1 MPGEDESLGKGVSPR
16 EGRVA
21 AEAVE
26 AVFREERGLLLASL
40 VRRFGDLDLAEEVT
54 SEAIEAALRHWP
66 AEGVP
71 ARPGAWLLTTARR
84 RAVDRLRRD
93 QAYAARLAVLAAD
106 AERAEPAPAPD
117 VSGFGSGSG
126 SGFGS
131 GFGSGSGSGFG
142 SGLGSDELPD
152 ERLQLFFTCA
162 HPALAAE
169 ARTALTLRC
178 LAGLTTPEVARAFLV
193 PTATMAQRIVRA
205 KKKIREARIPFR
217 VPGPDELPERLPGV
231 LQVVYSVFTEGYAAS
246 SGPRLQRLDLAE
258 EAIRLARILRRL
270 LPAERESAGLLA
282 LLLLVHARRD
292 ARTGPEGEPVLL
304 EDQDRGRWDRP
315 MIEEGRALVVRAL
328 TGGPAGP
335 YGVQAAIAALHD
347 EAADV
352 AATDWPQIVALYD
365 VLRTLTP
372 SPVVEVNRAVAVAMR
387 DGPGAGLALLDA
399 LAGEPRLRAYPPYVV
414 ARGDL
419 LGRLGRDGEAAAAY
433 REALELAG
441 TEPERA
447 ALRRK
452 LGDRKPGE

>member
-1 MPGEDESLGKGVSPR
+1 MPGEGVFPGEG

-117 VSGFGSGSG
+117 VSGPGL
-126 SGFGS
+126 
-131 GFGSGSGSGFG
+131 GFGSGSGPGFG
-142 SGLGSDELPD
+142 SCSKSGSWSGFDELPD

-169 ARTALTLRC
+169 DRTALTLRC

-217 VPGPDELPERLPGV
+217 VPGPDELPGRLPGV

-258 EAIRLARILRRL
+258 EAIRLARILHRL

-365 VLRTLTP
+365 VLLTLTP
-372 SPVVEVNRAVAVAMR
+372 SPVVELNRAVAVAMR

-399 LAGEPRLRAYPPYVV
+399 LAGEPRLRAYPPYAV

-452 LGDRKPGE
+452 LGE

>member
-1 MPGEDESLGKGVSPR
+1 M
-16 EGRVA
+16 A

-117 VSGFGSGSG
+117 VSGYGSGAGVGPRAGADFGSGFGLGAGSGSGSG
-126 SGFGS
+126 SGF
-131 GFGSGSGSGFG
+131 
-142 SGLGSDELPD
+142 GSDELPD

-452 LGDRKPGE
+452 LRDRKPGE

>member
-1 MPGEDESLGKGVSPR
+1 MADEDVPAAGEGVSAGEGLPAAGEGVSAAR
-16 EGRVA
+16 ESVA
-21 AEAVE
+21 AGEAAGAVE

-71 ARPGAWLLTTARR
+71 ARPGAWLLTTALRK
-84 RAVDRLRRD
+84 AVDRLRRD
-93 QAYAARLAVLAAD
+93 RAYAARLAVLQAD
-106 AERAEPAPAPD
+106 AEREETVAPAADAGSVPGAGSA
-117 VSGFGSGSG
+117 SGARAA
-126 SGFGS
+126 
-131 GFGSGSGSGFG
+131 
-142 SGLGSDELPD
+142 ELPD
-152 ERLQLFFTCA
+152 DRLQLFFTCA

-169 ARTALTLRC
+169 DRTAITLRC

-205 KKKIREARIPFR
+205 KKKIRDARIPFR

-246 SGPRLQRLDLAE
+246 SGPRLQRLDLAG

-270 LPAERESAGLLA
+270 LPAEREAAGLLA

-304 EDQDRGRWDRP
+304 EEQDRGRWDRA
-315 MIEEGRALVVRAL
+315 MIEEGRDLVVRAL

-352 AATDWPQIVALYD
+352 ESTDWVQIVALYD
-365 VLRTLTP
+365 VLLTLTP
-372 SPVVEVNRAVAVAMR
+372 SPVVAVNRAVAVAMR

-399 LAGEPRLRAYPPYVV
+399 LAGEPRLRAYPPFAV

-419 LGRLGRDGEAAAAY
+419 LTRLGRAGEAAAAY
-433 REALELAG
+433 RSALESVG

-452 LGDRKPGE
+452 LGE

>member
-1 MPGEDESLGKGVSPR
+1 MPGEGVSPGEDR
-16 EGRVA
+16 GA

-117 VSGFGSGSG
+117 VSGSG
-126 SGFGS
+126 SGF
-131 GFGSGSGSGFG
+131 
-142 SGLGSDELPD
+142 GSDELPD

-169 ARTALTLRC
+169 DRTALTLRC

-217 VPGPDELPERLPGV
+217 VPGPDELPGRLPGV

-315 MIEEGRALVVRAL
+315 MIEEGRDLVVRAL

-347 EAADV
+347 EATDV

-365 VLRTLTP
+365 VLLTLTP
-372 SPVVEVNRAVAVAMR
+372 SPVVALNRAVAVAMR

-399 LAGEPRLRAYPPYVV
+399 LAGEPKLRAYPPYVV

-452 LGDRKPGE
+452 LGE

>member
-1 MPGEDESLGKGVSPR
+1 MPGEAGEPDGAGERHGG
-16 EGRVA
+16 A
-21 AEAVE
+21 AAEEAVE

-106 AERAEPAPAPD
+106 AERAEPEPPAD
-117 VSGFGSGSG
+117 VSGFG
-126 SGFGS
+126 
-131 GFGSGSGSGFG
+131 
-142 SGLGSDELPD
+142 ELPD
-152 ERLQLFFTCA
+152 DRLQLFFTCT

-169 ARTALTLRC
+169 DRTALTLRC

-217 VPGPDELPERLPGV
+217 VPGPDELPGRLPGV
-231 LQVVYSVFTEGYAAS
+231 LQVVYSAFTEGYAAS

-347 EAADV
+347 EATDV
-352 AATDWPQIVALYD
+352 AVTDWPQIVALYD

-372 SPVVEVNRAVAVAMR
+372 SPVVELNRAVAVAMR

-452 LGDRKPGE
+452 LGE

>member
-1 MPGEDESLGKGVSPR
+1 MSPGEGVLLE

-93 QAYAARLAVLAAD
+93 QAYAARLAAD

-117 VSGFGSGSG
+117 VSGAGSGSG
-126 SGFGS
+126 SGA
-131 GFGSGSGSGFG
+131 GFGSG
-142 SGLGSDELPD
+142 ELPD
-152 ERLQLFFTCA
+152 ERLQLFFTCT

-169 ARTALTLRC
+169 DRTALTLRC
-178 LAGLTTPEVARAFLV
+178 LAGLTTPEVARAFLL

-258 EAIRLARILRRL
+258 EAIRLARILHRL

-292 ARTGPEGEPVLL
+292 ARTGPQGEPVLL

-365 VLRTLTP
+365 VLLTLTP
-372 SPVVEVNRAVAVAMR
+372 SPVVALNRAVAVAMR

-452 LGDRKPGE
+452 LGE

>member
-1 MPGEDESLGKGVSPR
+1 MPGEGGEAGEPDRAGEGVSPG

-93 QAYAARLAVLAAD
+93 RAYAARLAVLAAD

-117 VSGFGSGSG
+117 GSGSGQGFGSGSG
-126 SGFGS
+126 F
-131 GFGSGSGSGFG
+131 
-142 SGLGSDELPD
+142 GSDELPD

-169 ARTALTLRC
+169 DRTALTLRC

-217 VPGPDELPERLPGV
+217 VPGPDELPGRLPGV

-258 EAIRLARILRRL
+258 EAIRLARILHRL

-347 EAADV
+347 EATDV

-399 LAGEPRLRAYPPYVV
+399 LAGEPRLRAYPPYAV

-433 REALELAG
+433 REALELTG

-452 LGDRKPGE
+452 LGE

>member
-1 MPGEDESLGKGVSPR
+1 MPGEGVSPGEG

-117 VSGFGSGSG
+117 VSGPG
-126 SGFGS
+126 SGF
-131 GFGSGSGSGFG
+131 
-142 SGLGSDELPD
+142 DELPD

-169 ARTALTLRC
+169 DRTALTLRC

-217 VPGPDELPERLPGV
+217 VPGPDELPGRLPGV

-258 EAIRLARILRRL
+258 EAIRLARILHRL

-365 VLRTLTP
+365 VLLTLTP
-372 SPVVEVNRAVAVAMR
+372 SPVVELNRAVAVAMR

-399 LAGEPRLRAYPPYVV
+399 LAGEPRLRAYPPYAV

-452 LGDRKPGE
+452 LGE